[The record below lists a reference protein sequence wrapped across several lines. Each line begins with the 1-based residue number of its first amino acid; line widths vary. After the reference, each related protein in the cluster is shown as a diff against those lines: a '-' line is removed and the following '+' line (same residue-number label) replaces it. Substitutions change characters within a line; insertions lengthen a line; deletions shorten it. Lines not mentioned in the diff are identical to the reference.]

1 MNTITYLFLL
11 KVCFFL
17 SLGVDIVLFAFN
29 YTLLGAVVLFVEL
42 ILMRKLY
49 RCPECK
55 CPLDFRLS
63 LRKMEYCPSC
73 GCDFISDRK

>member
-11 KVCFFL
+11 KACFFL
-17 SLGVDIVLFAFN
+17 SLGADILLFIFN
-29 YTLLGAVVLFVEL
+29 YTLLGAVVLFAEL
-42 ILMRKLY
+42 ILMWKLY

-55 CPLDFRLS
+55 CHLDFRMP

-73 GCDFISDRK
+73 GCDFISDKK

>member
-1 MNTITYLFLL
+1 MNTITYLFFV

-17 SLGVDIVLFAFN
+17 FLGFDITLFALGYTVPGAMVLF
-29 YTLLGAVVLFVEL
+29 GELF
-42 ILMRKLY
+42 LMQRFY

-55 CPLDFRLS
+55 SALDIRVP

-73 GCDFISDRK
+73 GCDFVSHKK